1 MKLVV
6 AVDKEWGIGYNG
18 NLLANVRADL
28 RNFRNL
34 TKDNV
39 VILGS
44 KTLSTFPEGKILK
57 NRINIVL
64 SRNPDFAPEG
74 AIMARSIDELLEIIK
89 EYDNDKIFVI
99 GGSQIYSA
107 LLPYCDTA
115 IVTKFDK
122 SFQKDAFFPNL
133 DEDDNWELTEIG
145 EEQTTNPET
154 DTEKDMTF
162 RFCTYNRKKV

>member
-6 AVDKEWGIGYNG
+6 AVDKEWGIGNKG

-28 RNFRNL
+28 KNFRDL

-44 KTLSTFPEGKILK
+44 KTLSTFPEGKVLK

-64 SRNPDFAPEG
+64 SRNPDFSPEG
-74 AIMARSIDELLEIIK
+74 AIMARSINELLEIVK
-89 EYDNDKIFVI
+89 EYDDNQIFVI

-107 LLPYCDTA
+107 LLPYSDTA
-115 IVTKFDK
+115 YVTKFEK
-122 SFQKDAFFPNL
+122 SFEKDAFFPNL
-133 DEDDNWELTEIG
+133 DTDENWELVEIG
-145 EEQTTNPET
+145 ESQTTNPET
-154 DTEKDMTF
+154 DTETDMTF
-162 RFCTYNRKKV
+162 CFCTYKRK

>member
-44 KTLSTFPEGKILK
+44 KTLKTFPEGKILK
-57 NRINIVL
+57 NRVNIVL
-64 SRNPDFAPEG
+64 SRNPDFSPEG
-74 AIMARSIDELLEIIK
+74 AVMARSIDELLEIIK

-99 GGSQIYSA
+99 GGSQIYST

-122 SFQKDAFFPNL
+122 SFEKDAFFPNL
-133 DEDDNWELTEIG
+133 DEDGNWELTEIG
-145 EEQTTNPET
+145 DAQTTNPET

-162 RFCTYNRKKV
+162 RFCTYTRKKV